1 VYQTINQAI
10 LEVFKR
16 ENNALRVREIYLRIQ
31 EDNLYEFNTS
41 TPEQVV
47 RTALRRHAEGLNF
60 ASSSEKKLYQ
70 VLDDGR
76 YWLKG
81 GEVGQTIEILADR
94 NDTDIPSKN
103 LKNSIL
109 EIESLQD
116 KYANAFRD
124 SILNRLKRFSPKD
137 FEIFC
142 RELLKVYG
150 FEKVEVT
157 KLSRDGGIDG
167 FGELKIGLSYLHVS
181 FQCKRWDKTV
191 VRRPEI
197 DKFRGASQGKFQQA
211 IIFTTSTFT
220 QDAKKADNQVG
231 AIPIAL
237 FDGDAIVNLMI
248 EKRFGVEVV
257 KEIYLFEEAF
267 DKIFDENNMIVT

>member
-1 VYQTINQAI
+1 MYQTINQAI

>member
-1 VYQTINQAI
+1 MYQTINQAI

-16 ENNALRVREIYLRIQ
+16 ENKGLRVREIYLRIQ

-47 RTALRRHAEGLNF
+47 RTALRRHAQGLNF
-60 ASSSEKKLYQ
+60 ASSSAKKLYQ
-70 VLDDGR
+70 ILDDGR
-76 YWLKG
+76 YWLK
-81 GEVGQTIEILADR
+81 EEELRQIQEIAVDK
-94 NDTDIPSKN
+94 NDTDKSIKN

-109 EIESLQD
+109 DIESLQD
-116 KYANAFRD
+116 KYTNAFRD

-167 FGELKIGLSYLHVS
+167 FGELKIGLSYLYVA
-181 FQCKRWDKTV
+181 FQCKRWNKTV

-220 QDAKKADNQVG
+220 SDAKKADNQVG

-267 DKIFDENNMIVT
+267 DKIFDENNMIVI